1 MVDIECLVCG
11 KDINIPKYIDTDDYD
26 GQVVCQECTSL
37 LHVKLVKG
45 QVQKYKVVEDKSKA
59 FNFTK
64 LIMELKE
71 KQNKQEKDSSDR
83 G

>member
-1 MVDIECLVCG
+1 MVGIQCLVCG
-11 KDINIPKYIDTDDYD
+11 KTVKIPKYIDTGYYD
-26 GQVVCQECTSL
+26 GQIVCQECTSL
-37 LHVKLVKG
+37 LHIKLVKE

-64 LIMELKE
+64 LIMELAE
-71 KQNKQEKDSSDR
+71 KQNKQEKDGSDR